1 MSGNV
6 TRAHHPAF
14 SSVPRAAR
22 IAAAKGA
29 DLWRDESI
37 CPIPSLNWKDAAAGR
52 SATITAAAAVAA
64 AGASAAD
71 GSGGA
76 ALVMSEVC
84 PIPPVLWRA
93 PPRVHESLLRGPP
106 NAMGA
111 SPPAHVAHVAVSR
124 GGGVRSRRIMPRS
137 CSLDDSPGDGGGG
150 AGATSLLKPN
160 WPLGRSSSVD
170 DVIPPS
176 DAHDAA
182 SPIFPASSSGGGGAF
197 ASSGSR
203 GHRRRHSAVPDL
215 GRSSVTC
222 GVSDSGG
229 LAAGSTAGSAGGTRT
244 AAGDASL
251 AAAAA
256 AVASSASGGAI
267 AAGPAALA
275 GHPRWNPLHR
285 GGSVGVGGHTA
296 RDHSPARHSR
306 LICMRQ
312 AAGHGRR
319 SSWDGATST
328 TTRNVG
334 QWRGAVAAASSSC
347 EAVAVAAAAAR
358 TGAAACVDSAAGGSP
373 FSTPKLRASA
383 AARHGGTHGAAA
395 HMQGEGKGEREGA
408 REGAREVQR
417 EGEREGEGVGESDAE
432 ECLSQCLNWEGVEQ
446 LCESMQAAG
455 IAIDSIDII
464 ALPLAPSATHSHAR
478 AAAMPPPPPT
488 ALPTLDSVHAAAG
501 KPPTPGAAL
510 AAVCEPAAGA
520 LKPCSLH
527 PLRTAACTGPAFH
540 PPAAAAGAVAVGAGT
555 AAGAGAGGYRVSL
568 AVRFCGM
575 STWYH
580 PGDNTT
586 TPAFQH

>member
-6 TRAHHPAF
+6 TRAHHGAF
-14 SSVPRAAR
+14 ASAPRAAR

-52 SATITAAAAVAA
+52 SATSTAAAAAA
-64 AGASAAD
+64 AGASAVD
-71 GSGGA
+71 GDGGA

-84 PIPPVLWRA
+84 PIPPVLWRV
-93 PPRVHESLLRGPP
+93 PPRAHELLGRGPP
-106 NAMGA
+106 NARAA
-111 SPPAHVAHVAVSR
+111 SPPARIAHVAVSR
-124 GGGVRSRRIMPRS
+124 GGGGRSRRIVPRS
-137 CSLDDSPGDGGGG
+137 CSLDDGPVDGGGGG
-150 AGATSLLKPN
+150 AGATPLLKPN

-176 DAHDAA
+176 DAHDSA
-182 SPIFPASSSGGGGAF
+182 SPIFLASGGGTSSGGGGGGGGGGCAF

-215 GRSSVTC
+215 GRNSATC
-222 GVSDSGG
+222 GISSDSGG
-229 LAAGSTAGSAGGTRT
+229 LAAGSTAGTSI
-244 AAGDASL
+244 AAGDASI

-256 AVASSASGGAI
+256 AIASSTSGAV
-267 AAGPAALA
+267 AAGSAALA

-285 GGSVGVGGHTA
+285 GGSMGVGGHTA
-296 RDHSPARHSR
+296 RDHSPARRSR
-306 LICMRQ
+306 LIRMRQ

-319 SSWDGATST
+319 SSWDGTCSPDPTSTATS
-328 TTRNVG
+328 NEG
-334 QWRGAVAAASSSC
+334 QRRGAVAAASSSC
-347 EAVAVAAAAAR
+347 ECTAMFLCSHCYFSLLPLCCLCHLLSESQSSLILHPTSHLCLPICASPSVPPHLCLSVLPPR
-358 TGAAACVDSAAGGSP
+358 CVPSLCDM
-373 FSTPKLRASA
+373 RAS
-383 AARHGGTHGAAA
+383 
-395 HMQGEGKGEREGA
+395 
-408 REGAREVQR
+408 
-417 EGEREGEGVGESDAE
+417 
-432 ECLSQCLNWEGVEQ
+432 GVEQ

-464 ALPLAPSATHSHAR
+464 ALPLGPSIHSSTHSHAR
-478 AAAMPPPPPT
+478 AAATLPPPPT
-488 ALPTLDSVHAAAG
+488 AVPTPDSVHAAAG
-501 KPPTPGAAL
+501 KPPTPAAAL
-510 AAVCEPAAGA
+510 AAVCEPAAGV

-527 PLRTAACTGPAFH
+527 PVRTAACTGPASH
-540 PPAAAAGAVAVGAGT
+540 PPAAAAGAAAVGGV
-555 AAGAGAGGYRVSL
+555 AGAGAGGYGVSL